1 MHACSQLHTH
11 QCTNICTPDR
21 ARTRFR
27 AVLSMAPAAPHGKPR
42 CCLRAG
48 ERRQA
53 AHSCRQKWETI
64 PAGSMF
70 GLPGGA
76 AGAIHVAFSSLQCS
90 CAKTQTSFSCKRL
103 CIQQCTQMFVFS
115 CMRVLNGVL
124 KFIFCE
130 FATFDVVSLVRT
142 QRQRCDLSSVDK
154 QYMNL
159 HLCACMCVCICAG
172 GSHRKGAL
180 SNVHKQGA
188 QLGIRKA
195 L

>member
-1 MHACSQLHTH
+1 ML
-11 QCTNICTPDR
+11 
-21 ARTRFR
+21 
-27 AVLSMAPAAPHGKPR
+27 
-42 CCLRAG
+42 
-48 ERRQA
+48 
-53 AHSCRQKWETI
+53 
-64 PAGSMF
+64 
-70 GLPGGA
+70 
-76 AGAIHVAFSSLQCS
+76 
-90 CAKTQTSFSCKRL
+90 
-103 CIQQCTQMFVFS
+103 
-115 CMRVLNGVL
+115 VLNGVL